1 MKRKVFS
8 LLLSL
13 LCALCFL
20 NCATKTQTAEGA
32 EPEYVPL
39 VDGLH
44 GEDFLDK
51 INDALISIGSPGLD
65 GGKTSSKWDTPDQR
79 NGEFYILLPKG
90 TYAFI
95 WIKNN
100 DVYKVGTVYNV
111 GDAEAKKEAVDFIMA
126 SYIVTGLTYDEGKT
140 LLNMMQP
147 LNNVKNMVGS
157 QGTVTRLGRVVRTTR
172 FVDDEHPERE
182 NMMMFTIRP

>member
-1 MKRKVFS
+1 
-8 LLLSL
+8 
-13 LCALCFL
+13 
-20 NCATKTQTAEGA
+20 
-32 EPEYVPL
+32 
-39 VDGLH
+39 
-44 GEDFLDK
+44 
-51 INDALISIGSPGLD
+51 
-65 GGKTSSKWDTPDQR
+65 
-79 NGEFYILLPKG
+79 
-90 TYAFI
+90 
-95 WIKNN
+95 
-100 DVYKVGTVYNV
+100 
-111 GDAEAKKEAVDFIMA
+111 MA